1 MLYWFFLQRI
11 FTVLIVMILAWNLR
25 FLTLVRLKCHFK
37 RKMRWKDTFA
47 FCFCLICTDEFGK
60 ESFFLSFDFDLKV
73 KFLALG
79 EGCAVG
85 FFFLLCVRLLS
96 RLLKIG
102 SPYCCAKN
110 FLFIGPLFKTLICM
124 SQDTK
129 WLCRIIFWNLI
140 KW

>member
-11 FTVLIVMILAWNLR
+11 FTVLIVMILAWNLG
-25 FLTLVRLKCHFK
+25 FLTLVRLKCYFK
-37 RKMRWKDTFA
+37 KNEKKRN
-47 FCFCLICTDEFGK
+47 FCFFVFVWFVRMNLKKKAFSWVLIFRLKSKVFGFGRRMC
-60 ESFFLSFDFDLKV
+60 SRL
-73 KFLALG
+73 
-79 EGCAVG
+79 
-85 FFFLLCVRLLS
+85 FFLLSV

-102 SPYCCAKN
+102 SPVQCKKLLY
-110 FLFIGPLFKTLICM
+110 IGTLLKTLICM